1 MRTTVAIQGELGSN
15 SAQAAIMHF
24 GDDIDLC
31 TCADFTQL
39 FQAVRQGRADYAMA
53 PVENSLAGSIHEV
66 WDLLF
71 SHAPHVVGEYYLH
84 VKHFLIGHPGSQAA
98 EIRQAASHVQ
108 ALAQCAVYLQKMHI
122 RAVEEYDTAGAVAL
136 VKERGDRREAAIAPA
151 AAAQLYGMEILD
163 ENIQT
168 DHRNFTRFLVL
179 SHEPAPTQ
187 RERNTL
193 KNTLIFETE
202 NCASLL
208 GSLLGALS
216 EHQLSKVETR
226 KRQDIPWGY
235 RCYLECVGH
244 IERDALHAMRA
255 QVERLCHLTPYPIG
269 EDPA

>member
-1 MRTTVAIQGELGSN
+1 
-15 SAQAAIMHF
+15 
-24 GDDIDLC
+24 
-31 TCADFTQL
+31 
-39 FQAVRQGRADYAMA
+39 
-53 PVENSLAGSIHEV
+53 
-66 WDLLF
+66 
-71 SHAPHVVGEYYLH
+71 
-84 VKHFLIGHPGSQAA
+84 
-98 EIRQAASHVQ
+98 
-108 ALAQCAVYLQKMHI
+108 
-122 RAVEEYDTAGAVAL
+122 L